1 MVSVMVETHGYTL
14 EEIANVFDSKDDLT
28 VVNTLS
34 ENEADRDVEA
44 GRGDDK
50 KSQDTQEM

>member
-1 MVSVMVETHGYTL
+1 MVETHGYTL

-28 VVNTLS
+28 MVNTLS
-34 ENEADRDVEA
+34 ANGADHDVEA

-50 KSQDTQEM
+50 KSQDTQEI